1 MRYKL
6 VKLSIFSG
14 NKASV
19 YSIALN
25 DEQETLLDKFI
36 HENKNTFLSEIKDI
50 LMRLRTIGQKTGA
63 RIEYFKL
70 FEGKPGDGVCAL
82 YDDEDSNLRLY
93 CIRYGSQLVI
103 AGNGGPKPKT
113 IQALQEDDKLT
124 DENYFLRWLSDEIT
138 TRIKEREICYIN
150 DFLDFSGDLEFQ
162 DDATDPLI

>member
-6 VKLSIFSG
+6 IKLSRFSG
-14 NKASV
+14 NKASI
-19 YSIALN
+19 YSITVN

-36 HENKNTFLSEIKDI
+36 NENNISFLGEIKNI

-63 RIEYFKL
+63 RIDFFKE

-93 CIRYGSQLVI
+93 CIRYGTQLVVI
-103 AGNGGPKPKT
+103 GNGGPKPKS
-113 IQALQEDDKLT
+113 ISSFQDDKKLT
-124 DENYFLRWLSDEIT
+124 CENYFLRWLSDEIT
-138 TRIKEREICYIN
+138 IRIKEKEICYIN

-162 DDATDPLI
+162 DDETN